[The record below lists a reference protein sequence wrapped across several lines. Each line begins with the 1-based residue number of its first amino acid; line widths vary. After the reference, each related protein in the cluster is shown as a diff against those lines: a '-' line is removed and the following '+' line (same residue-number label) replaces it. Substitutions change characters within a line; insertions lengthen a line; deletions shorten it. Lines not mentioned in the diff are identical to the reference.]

1 MNIQNKDTQPLE
13 ASINGNNPSRTRMAK
28 RIDATTISEIARLC
42 ARQLSEAEACRKLG
56 IKPQQWFSWK
66 ARHNRSEKFAALL
79 EEFRAGRI
87 DSLVAKMES
96 AADGVNMKQPDWRA
110 AAALLK
116 FVDLKRFG
124 DSPPSI
130 ELHNYAS
137 VYTDD
142 WFKRIEAMS
151 KFKQPVIESAPA
163 SAQIQDAQIVSSD
176 ECNPS

>member
-1 MNIQNKDTQPLE
+1 
-13 ASINGNNPSRTRMAK
+13 
-28 RIDATTISEIARLC
+28 
-42 ARQLSEAEACRKLG
+42 
-56 IKPQQWFSWK
+56 
-66 ARHNRSEKFAALL
+66 
-79 EEFRAGRI
+79 
-87 DSLVAKMES
+87 MES

-130 ELHNYAS
+130 ELHNHAS

-151 KFKQPVIESAPA
+151 KFKQPVVESAPA
-163 SAQIQDAQIVSSD
+163 PAQIQDAQIVSSD
-176 ECNPS
+176 ESNLG